1 MQKYFAILTALFGA
15 LFSFEVK
22 AQNFA
27 MEDFYLDNGLQV
39 IVIENHKAPIVKQML
54 FYKVG
59 AADEKAGQKGIAHL
73 LEHMM
78 FRGTDKV
85 EKQTLNKVL
94 EENGA
99 ESNAFTA
106 QDVTAYHQFLDV
118 SRLELAMFLEADRMR
133 GLAFDEDTFVTER
146 DIVFQERKQVI
157 ENNPAAKFFENLNKI
172 LWQEHPYG
180 TPITGYDSDIAGLSV
195 DDAKEFYNKYYAPN
209 NAVLVLSGDIDV
221 KTAKELAEKYY
232 GNIKATQTEKAD
244 YPQIAENYKARLEM
258 SLPDVKLKR
267 FVKIFV
273 APSLNHDADK
283 VYALELLSQYL
294 CGDENAP
301 LYQDMVVKD
310 KAALSI
316 DTGYDGVVKSYGSF
330 VISAV
335 PADINT
341 DEFEA
346 KLLKSW
352 QRALKNLTEEKLNLV
367 KRKLLADMVYLKDN
381 PETLA
386 QITGRVAAVG
396 GSLEYVDMYAEKIN
410 EVSFD
415 EVRQVAEDL
424 WQKAPQV
431 TGILYPE
438 ETVNE

>member
-1 MQKYFAILTALFGA
+1 MLKFFALLIALSGA
-15 LFSFEVK
+15 LLFYEAK
-22 AQNFA
+22 ALDFA

-39 IVIENHKAPIVKQML
+39 IVVENHKAPIVKQML

-85 EKQTLNKVL
+85 KNQTLNKVL

-99 ESNAFTA
+99 ESNAFTS
-106 QDVTAYHQFLDV
+106 QDVTAYHQFLDI

-133 GLAFDEDTFVTER
+133 GLSFDEKAFVTER

-157 ENNPAAKFFENLNKI
+157 ENNPAAKFFESLNKT
-172 LWQEHPYG
+172 LWQDHPYG
-180 TPITGYDSDIAGLSV
+180 SPITGLDSDIKGLSV
-195 DDAKEFYNKYYAPN
+195 GDAKEFYNKYYAPN
-209 NAVLVLSGDIDV
+209 NAVLVLAGDIDV

-232 GNIKATQTEKAD
+232 GDIKPSDVKNAD
-244 YPQIAENYKARLEM
+244 YPKITENFRGRIEM
-258 SLPDVKLKR
+258 SLPDVKLMR

-283 VYALELLSQYL
+283 VYALDLLSQYL
-294 CGDENAP
+294 SGDENAP
-301 LYQDMVVKD
+301 LYQDMVVED
-310 KAALSI
+310 KVALNI
-316 DTGYDGVVKSYGSF
+316 DASYSGVAKSYGSF

-335 PADINT
+335 PTGDVRK
-341 DEFEA
+341 FESELE
-346 KLLKSW
+346 KTWYK
-352 QRALKNLTEEKLNLV
+352 ALKKLTEEKLAQV
-367 KRKLLADMVYLKDN
+367 KKKLLADMIYLKDN
-381 PETLA
+381 PKTLA

-396 GSLEYVDMYAEKIN
+396 GSLEYIDLYAEKIN
-410 EVSFD
+410 GVTLD
-415 EVRQVAEDL
+415 EVKQVAEEL

-438 ETVNE
+438 EAENE